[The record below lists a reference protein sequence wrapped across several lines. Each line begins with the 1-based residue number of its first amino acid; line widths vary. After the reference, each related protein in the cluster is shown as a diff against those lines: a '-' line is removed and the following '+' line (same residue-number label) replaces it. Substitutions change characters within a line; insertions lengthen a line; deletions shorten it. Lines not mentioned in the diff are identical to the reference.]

1 MLATSLEGQP
11 GGVDAA
17 SGRPLSPKVA
27 QASPVAVPG
36 LGASTESQS
45 CSEPLAQIKPH
56 PERIARE

>member
-17 SGRPLSPKVA
+17 SGRPLSPKVS
-27 QASPVAVPG
+27 QASPVVVPG
-36 LGASTESQS
+36 STASAEAQS
-45 CSEPLAQIKPH
+45 HSEPLPKLTPH